1 MAIKFI
7 LLDKERKLFPIFG
20 DILDITGHKLMVA
33 LDETKA
39 MDLLNTVR
47 PDFIILNYRD
57 INFFWD
63 IIQNGIFSLPLF
75 LLEDYEHVDKIKEL
89 GFSDFNIITIPFN
102 PLEFLNKSAKLY
114 NMHKE
119 IEDKISG
126 SFGITNILIS
136 LLSKGV
142 SVGALL
148 TSGDRMCEVYIK
160 NSSVKGLSCSSE
172 ELLEILKAEDVDVS
186 LIPYEADV
194 KLNTYFKN
202 NQEFFAVFVS
212 RTSKSVQEVAQEVAP
227 SIKACVLFSVEDD
240 FFLMGLVD
248 KEGLL
253 QRNVYLRI
261 YRKKDG
267 SIPLLFNLAPNQ
279 NFSTIKESIE
289 KVLGGLEQLKAL
301 VLMDILP
308 EDTQS
313 ILNLLSLS
321 PKLYVITSFPIA
333 LGLISLGVPE
343 KRIKLIESFPDGLLN
358 LGTGNALRFIKTPF
372 LPDKGSFVVM
382 EEGRKIL
389 FSSKL
394 FSSYCLPE
402 DYSPTKSA
410 SMNVIMLYHTVN
422 FLGYENPTVLSFIRL
437 SDPTAIYPAFGNP
450 ILENVDE
457 LMDIISKHKATFNQA
472 NLEDERLVLGLV
484 SGLLLEFEKEMPREK
499 YESLLDNL
507 SEYADVEDGVV
518 SKVFVDI
525 RRFPELFLY
534 VLHSIKAPPRILLS
548 ALYKFVKAEIPI
560 FTI

>member
-63 IIQNGIFSLPLF
+63 VIQNGIFSLPLF

-114 NMHKE
+114 NMYKE

-136 LLSKGV
+136 LLAKRV

-148 TSGDRMCEVYIK
+148 TSGDRTCEV
-160 NSSVKGLSCSSE
+160 
-172 ELLEILKAEDVDVS
+172 EDVNVS

-212 RTSKSVQEVAQEVAP
+212 PTPESVQEVVQEEVAP
-227 SIKACVLFSVEDD
+227 SIEALFSVADD
-240 FFLMGLVD
+240 FFLIGLVD
-248 KEGLL
+248 KDGLL

-261 YRKKDG
+261 YRKGDG

-279 NFSTIKESIE
+279 NFPTIKESIE

-301 VLMDILP
+301 VLMDNLP
-308 EDTQS
+308 ENTQS
-313 ILNLLSLS
+313 ILNMLSLS

-333 LGLISLGVPE
+333 LSLIFLGVPE

-358 LGTGNALRFIKTPF
+358 LETGNALRFIKTPF

-410 SMNVIMLYHTVN
+410 NMNMIMLYHTVN
-422 FLGYENPTVLSFIRL
+422 FLGYENPTALSLIRL
-437 SDPTAIYPAFGNP
+437 SNPTAIYPAFGNP
-450 ILENVDE
+450 ILENIDE
-457 LMDIISKHKATFNQA
+457 LLDTISKYKATFNQA
-472 NLEDERLVLGLV
+472 NLEDEPLVLGLV
-484 SGLLLEFEKEMPREK
+484 SGILFELEKEMPREK
-499 YESLLDNL
+499 YESLLDSL
-507 SEYADVEDGVV
+507 SEYADVEGGVV

-534 VLHSIKAPPRILLS
+534 VLHSIKPPPRILLS
-548 ALYKFVKAEIPI
+548 ALYRFVKAEIPV